1 MSGQDKTDSVRL
13 LLNPNLALRQR
24 PWDLSIHLLLE
35 RFLEF
40 LKEKPVT
47 DLRLSGLA
55 LVTSSL
61 IYKLKVENLFYDEVR
76 TSRKTVSE
84 LAEPVDILK
93 MPFRLQPPVSDIT
106 DLVSALQS
114 LLVEFERGR
123 EEVGERNPF
132 QPGIEDQVMEVDSLL
147 SLVESYS
154 DPILSRLKVAPQ
166 MKFTELLREKEWDEV
181 VRLFMAV
188 LVLAHQQKILLQQDE
203 ETEEIYLVSIG

>member
-76 TSRKTVSE
+76 TSRKRVSE